1 MTKRAVWRRIW
12 PCASWIIPIVVGV
25 AIAFAWMAVWA
36 LGLRAVGVPVLMR
49 TPEERNARKQRILQM
64 GKLRYTLV
72 FGVFGSGFGYGLG
85 ISIALMVSRGHYNWG
100 YAATMFGAISVVAG
114 LMKWH
119 KEHGTNSFRVETP
132 FPPHYP
138 TSK

>member
-1 MTKRAVWRRIW
+1 MREL
-12 PCASWIIPIVVGV
+12 IIPIVVGV

-72 FGVFGSGFGYGLG
+72 FGVLGSGFGYGLG
-85 ISIALMVSRGHYNWG
+85 ISIALMMSRGHYNWG
-100 YAATMFGAISVVAG
+100 YAATMFGAISVVVG
-114 LMKWH
+114 LMNGIRAW
-119 KEHGTNSFRVETP
+119 NRLFRVETP

>member
-1 MTKRAVWRRIW
+1 VREL
-12 PCASWIIPIVVGV
+12 IIPIVVGV

-36 LGLRAVGVPVLMR
+36 LALRAVGVPVLMR

-64 GKLRYTLV
+64 GKLRYILI
-72 FGVFGSGFGYGLG
+72 FGVLGSGFGYGLG
-85 ISIALMVSRGHYNWG
+85 ISIALMVSRGRYSWG

-114 LMKWH
+114 LMNGIRSWNQLFH
-119 KEHGTNSFRVETP
+119 VETP